1 MNTDSISKYEQEKDD
16 GNEEVVAEEVK
27 EVKGG

>member
-1 MNTDSISKYEQEKDD
+1 MMNTDSISKYEQGKDD

-27 EVKGG
+27 EG